1 MELTEKFLITWWVLL
16 YVMVIFVLSCTFIAD
31 VFIMKE
37 EAFICFLAHNFV
49 GRYGWRD
56 KNDLVGT
63 VESGL
68 NRSMLPA
75 SYERNKC
82 KAINS
87 DFIGF
92 LSTRK
97 RCTLN

>member
-16 YVMVIFVLSCTFIAD
+16 YGDFGLVSQMHFHCGCFFFFV
-31 VFIMKE
+31 MKE

-56 KNDLVGT
+56 KSDLIGTT

-68 NRSMLPA
+68 TA
-75 SYERNKC
+75 SYERN
-82 KAINS
+82 
-87 DFIGF
+87 
-92 LSTRK
+92 
-97 RCTLN
+97 